1 MENVRLTLASW
12 PQEANNFSIVVFVA
26 CTCAKN
32 AQVVDKWLLQK
43 VKQPLMEVRNM
54 TVQELYEYAKQCG
67 VSDYEIRVQFRDD
80 GGEYQGTDA
89 FLYLLAE
96 KEGKVLVL

>member
-1 MENVRLTLASW
+1 
-12 PQEANNFSIVVFVA
+12 
-26 CTCAKN
+26 
-32 AQVVDKWLLQK
+32 
-43 VKQPLMEVRNM
+43 M
-54 TVQELYEYAKQCG
+54 TVQELYEYAKQRG
-67 VSDYEIRVQFRDD
+67 VSDYDIRVQYRDD